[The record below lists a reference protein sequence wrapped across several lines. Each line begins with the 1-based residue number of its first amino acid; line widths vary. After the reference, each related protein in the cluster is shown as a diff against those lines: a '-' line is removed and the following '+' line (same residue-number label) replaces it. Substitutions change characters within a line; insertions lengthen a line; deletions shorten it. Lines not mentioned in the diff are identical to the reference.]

1 MSRVLTGQP
10 SPAQQ
15 RVPGT
20 MTAPPARR
28 NHQAQSSHG

>member
-20 MTAPPARR
+20 L
-28 NHQAQSSHG
+28 NGCSVFL